1 MASST
6 QIDITQK
13 WRHQHTQTLNRH
25 GIINTQKKQK
35 WRHQHKQTLYRH
47 VIINTNIHYTDKALS
62 TQIDITQT
70 WYYQHTQTLHRNSLI
85 NKNRHYTDISLSIQI
100 DITQTLSTQKDIVS
114 GLPLHLGENLKC
126 HPC

>member
-1 MASST
+1 MALS
-6 QIDITQK
+6 
-13 WRHQHTQTLNRH
+13 
-25 GIINTQKKQK
+25 TQKKQK

-70 WYYQHTQTLHRNSLI
+70 WYYQHKQTLHRNSLI
-85 NKNRHYTDISLSIQI
+85 NKKQTLHRHIIINTNRHYTDIALSTQT